1 LPFAGTS
8 HGDDEVYFFP
18 SMSRRAI
25 LGTLPACARPLSPAR
40 PSLSRHA
47 TCHGGVSVTS
57 LGYAG
62 SAGLCPTPRGWAR
75 RSPVALTFTRLT
87 LPSAYLRFGCWSS
100 LCPVSL
106 LTKEPKIPDCTPN
119 ATSARDE
126 TLARSERSS
135 VRTRVYMANLALVIA
150 TGIFVLLSVIGF
162 FWMNKL
168 IAQNSYSY
176 LASLDY
182 SNMWNIATASGCV
195 ALFAYIV
202 YMINYPEGEL
212 ARDAAA
218 TFKEKKAERDLA
230 RDRDAKKAE

>member
-1 LPFAGTS
+1 
-8 HGDDEVYFFP
+8 
-18 SMSRRAI
+18 
-25 LGTLPACARPLSPAR
+25 
-40 PSLSRHA
+40 
-47 TCHGGVSVTS
+47 
-57 LGYAG
+57 
-62 SAGLCPTPRGWAR
+62 
-75 RSPVALTFTRLT
+75 
-87 LPSAYLRFGCWSS
+87 
-100 LCPVSL
+100 
-106 LTKEPKIPDCTPN
+106 
-119 ATSARDE
+119 
-126 TLARSERSS
+126 
-135 VRTRVYMANLALVIA
+135 MANLALVIA

-202 YMINYPEGEL
+202 YMINFPEGEL

>member
-1 LPFAGTS
+1 MAPEIFLDLTCLDYRS
-8 HGDDEVYFFP
+8 R
-18 SMSRRAI
+18 SRRVDAEE
-25 LGTLPACARPLSPAR
+25 CASESALLCRELS
-40 PSLSRHA
+40 SR
-47 TCHGGVSVTS
+47 
-57 LGYAG
+57 
-62 SAGLCPTPRGWAR
+62 RGR
-75 RSPVALTFTRLT
+75 GRSY
-87 LPSAYLRFGCWSS
+87 S
-100 LCPVSL
+100 
-106 LTKEPKIPDCTPN
+106 I
-119 ATSARDE
+119 
-126 TLARSERSS
+126 
-135 VRTRVYMANLALVIA
+135 RTRVYMANPALVIA

-182 SNMWNIATASGCV
+182 SNTWNIATASGCV

-230 RDRDAKKAE
+230 RDRDAKKVE

>member
-1 LPFAGTS
+1 MRGSQVRQVRVKPRAPEPRPSTVRIEVFAGTS
-8 HGDDEVYFFP
+8 HGDDEGVFFP

-62 SAGLCPTPRGWAR
+62 SAGRCPTPRGWAR

-106 LTKEPKIPDCTPN
+106 LTKEPNLKQKKPFLVGGGRGTVQP
-119 ATSARDE
+119 
-126 TLARSERSS
+126 TLHPPVTNTQFEMIGYEDS
-135 VRTRVYMANLALVIA
+135 V
-150 TGIFVLLSVIGF
+150 
-162 FWMNKL
+162 
-168 IAQNSYSY
+168 QNCK
-176 LASLDY
+176 
-182 SNMWNIATASGCV
+182 SN
-195 ALFAYIV
+195 
-202 YMINYPEGEL
+202 
-212 ARDAAA
+212 
-218 TFKEKKAERDLA
+218 
-230 RDRDAKKAE
+230 

>member
-1 LPFAGTS
+1 MGPEIFLDLTCLDYRS
-8 HGDDEVYFFP
+8 R
-18 SMSRRAI
+18 SRRVDAE
-25 LGTLPACARPLSPAR
+25 CASESALLCRVLS
-40 PSLSRHA
+40 SR
-47 TCHGGVSVTS
+47 
-57 LGYAG
+57 
-62 SAGLCPTPRGWAR
+62 RGR
-75 RSPVALTFTRLT
+75 
-87 LPSAYLRFGCWSS
+87 
-100 LCPVSL
+100 
-106 LTKEPKIPDCTPN
+106 
-119 ATSARDE
+119 
-126 TLARSERSS
+126 ERSYS
-135 VRTRVYMANLALVIA
+135 IRTRVYMANPALVIA

-182 SNMWNIATASGCV
+182 SNTWNIATASGCV

-230 RDRDAKKAE
+230 RDRDAKKVE

>member
-1 LPFAGTS
+1 MTS
-8 HGDDEVYFFP
+8 YLHSFLLC
-18 SMSRRAI
+18 SHRQ
-25 LGTLPACARPLSPAR
+25 
-40 PSLSRHA
+40 
-47 TCHGGVSVTS
+47 GVSVTAS
-57 LGYAG
+57 V
-62 SAGLCPTPRGWAR
+62 CT
-75 RSPVALTFTRLT
+75 
-87 LPSAYLRFGCWSS
+87 
-100 LCPVSL
+100 PVSCL
-106 LTKEPKIPDCTPN
+106 GCRIFTIGVKCRRLEIKIPDCTPE
-119 ATSARDE
+119 RDVR
-126 TLARSERSS
+126 TRRDARSLDRSCS